1 MGLENLKEKYNND
14 KKEVGEIQSPIVGNK
29 EAYDYYKN
37 NNALSNLMS
46 NIAAFNNTSKA
57 YDKDL
62 YDSYVKYGVYLNN
75 NDTQEELDKKRAKAQ
90 SVGEKWLRSFGQI
103 IGNELLLGSLK
114 SFGDI
119 WDAIANINNEY
130 NDYSSAY
137 TDFFQKAQDNL
148 REKWEIYR
156 QNPGKS
162 FDVGDW
168 GWWADN
174 FVTVGSTLS
183 LMIPSVGTTLAIGK
197 IGKALTLDN
206 KINRLLTGAAK
217 FAKVRHPNFVAKT
230 AQNWGKAAFTATLSR
245 IAESYQEAQQNYK
258 QIYEDSLNTLNNYT
272 EDDYNRLKELHP
284 EYNGLSNE
292 EIAKRLASKGANQT
306 FKEDMA
312 LLALDAIRYYG
323 LGQMLNGKYLTRW
336 GKIKNQIAERN
347 SKLALAAKV
356 TGTEATLESEGFFH
370 VAKLLGKNALTNP
383 VEVIKS
389 LPKAFEL
396 SEGFEEGFQGIMSER
411 GQEVAK
417 MILQKG
423 YNQRTL
429 ESYLKDGEIWE
440 QAFWGALGGVVFGAA
455 GKGVSSIKNK
465 IENKINNKDVVDES
479 KRKYSSYDEMTN
491 ASINNRL
498 NKMQQIVEQLTQID
512 VDNVLPEG
520 YDNRYETDEN
530 GKVVLD
536 EAGKPVLRKIT
547 ESEREQVKGDIIKDF
562 ITDFTIDALD
572 AGTLDGA
579 IDFMQDPNFV
589 EYFKK
594 NGVTDNQLIAFTGER
609 IKDYI
614 EKVRNEYEEFTGK
627 VLNSKYNLNPYT
639 TLAYSRSLTRKS
651 MQIYNMR
658 ERVKVIGA
666 ELANTQEYK
675 NLKDPEAVEDYIKL
689 RMINDNIDSIEREE
703 FVLDMM
709 YENGQ
714 FSKVAYDNYRKE
726 LRDKKLAYIN
736 SLNETTDRIDFKHSI
751 SKLMK
756 EVNDRFQKDNDTDV
770 YNDSVNNILR
780 ALKQNI
786 NSYIANENTIENE
799 HISEDLSKKIYAK
812 AVDEFDANYLET
824 LMPKT
829 KEEYVKEA
837 DELYDAM
844 SKTAKDRKEK
854 ALNRVSKYLSKSDDI
869 NKAWNAIME
878 NKTGD
883 KQLEKDLQLLNLGHK
898 NTYEYFVQLKAL
910 KDDIEERKNKE
921 ANTANVAGKE
931 VTGEKAKE
939 TNNELEEARNEAENN
954 KPKEETTTN
963 DNEVQSTNTSS
974 KEINEFSPVKEEE
987 LSNDE
992 VEYIDSGQ
1000 GDDFTAEQEPNIDEA
1015 TEKYIA
1021 EQEQALAEE
1030 EARHSQQARETYIPD
1045 DPFVSTEDIIQ
1056 GVLMTQLMTPEA
1068 KQLFAKI
1075 SHVSD
1080 AAFNELYN
1088 MMKRVAE
1095 NENMGELSSKQV
1107 DKIIFDIL
1115 KSIVTFYTKRNS
1127 NSRLE
1132 NLLSELKLG
1141 GTFKNNGQD
1150 VVYTVFGNKAE
1161 INSVVEKVLD
1171 EYASQSNIYYKGK
1184 KVIKLDLL
1192 FDYIIN
1198 NNDISY
1204 GEARAIFEHIKNYF
1218 DNNKIDKYIIDSA
1231 YFNKGKYTVDELI
1244 KTLDLKRKQIGV
1256 ISKYMHINK
1265 SNNTD
1270 ATEINRV
1277 LQLHKNNRTKYP
1289 IIIKRTEN
1297 AISFT
1302 IDNVEIGYLSEAM
1315 AYTNANN
1322 NGYIQQ
1328 MNTFGLFNAVR
1339 KETNGTISSVFDR
1352 WLSPLAELNEA
1363 VTSVIEYLKR
1373 NNTKEEDI
1381 NIDDIIND
1389 FANNYAKDVIEFY
1402 KLLAEANQYRS
1413 VYGAKSLLKK
1423 IQNNEIFK
1431 NFIETNGLKVTVGGK
1446 LEPADANA
1454 YRLFRI
1460 KDSSKAYV
1468 DGNYDIDY
1476 LTDKDYDSVTANL
1489 IVRFN
1494 DIVFNQY
1501 SYEKWKDNI
1510 YTNLSKTIEIQNELN
1525 KVRKNEEVVAD
1536 LIMDGVEVV
1545 NSGETQIKDLSSDNN
1560 GHMDAKRNPLVF
1572 IEDKDGRGIIE
1583 GKSSYTNPSGFKQGT
1598 VGILS
1603 HTANGYPI
1611 IAPIKKMNKIYDSK
1625 NKENNS
1631 AFGIAVRNELLGAI
1645 DDWRAGKISLS
1656 ELSEIIN
1663 NIGYSRT
1670 SPFGYGIVTKVNGA
1684 GTILN
1689 IYRFPTNKEKSNG
1702 QTNVVPL
1709 ATLYNE
1715 DKNKNNVTSIIIKGI
1730 NKNGSSVAFYKAELD
1745 EKYKTNAKYIKNP
1758 TEVLADYLLNHI
1770 TFSKTFYPIT
1780 HAAEKYERS
1789 NPYFQKEESKYR
1801 VHFPKRESIGSE
1813 FNESYDS
1820 FTDFYMKIN
1829 AAVVGTKWDEKTD
1842 SYTQLGARWSG
1853 NGLYVTTSIQKKVNY
1868 TESDLSETGVDKDS
1882 LKKVFDNFKNGQL
1895 IRVIDILSKMNVD
1908 NSVLDV
1914 IYKTK
1919 GLIAKQI
1926 RFTTGNYLDA
1936 KMVTNSKNEILL
1948 TANGVKNILESVDPL
1963 SNFTRMIFH
1972 ESLHKRLHET
1982 KANNFSE
1989 EQQKDLFDT
1998 YQQFITAIKTK
2009 NFKIKINEEEYKKL
2023 LGTVNELER
2032 IYGNILSK
2040 EAKTEEQKQKNYNK
2054 FLEEWLVDS
2063 MTIGNVLQAMSII
2076 EYKGTIEATKSK
2088 SRIQTILDKIIEI
2101 ISKIFGLNIDNT
2113 LKNSIL
2119 EKQKSIFNRQRK
2131 KNTETKEDI
2140 KEDIKDDTKKDA
2152 KKKTIKKT
2160 KEVVTEPTLFD
2171 YNEYDK
2177 VIQSEEINNEVKESE
2192 EKINKETNIST
2203 QEETSFKQEDITKDN
2218 KQEEEAST
2226 KREVADDE
2234 VTEHT
2239 DEELAADLADDDS
2252 NDDDVYTEYGGENFK
2267 LTIPAKEEAINTYNE
2282 DRKLNPNGFSPIKN
2296 IDDFLKQYP
2305 SEMQPILDRMVK
2317 NGLIEYICG

>member
-1 MGLENLKEKYNND
+1 MGLENLREKYNNN
-14 KKEVGEIQSPIVGNK
+14 KKEVGEIQSPIVGNR
-29 EAYDYYKN
+29 EVYDYYKN
-37 NNALSNLMS
+37 DNALSNLMS
-46 NIAAFNNTSKA
+46 DIAAFNDTAKA

-62 YDSYVKYGVYLNN
+62 YDSYAKYGVYLNN

-90 SVGEKWLRSFGQI
+90 SVGEKWMRSFGQI

-114 SFGDI
+114 GFGDI
-119 WDAIANINNEY
+119 WDAVANINNEY
-130 NDYSSAY
+130 NDYNSAY
-137 TDFFQKAQDNL
+137 TEFFQKAQDNL
-148 REKWEIYR
+148 RKRWEIYR

-183 LMIPSVGTTLAIGK
+183 LMIPSVGTTWAVGK
-197 IGKALTLDN
+197 IGKIWSLDN
-206 KINRLLTGAAK
+206 KINRLLTGTAK
-217 FAKVRHPNFVAKT
+217 LAKVRYPNLVART
-230 AQNWGKAAFTATLSR
+230 VQDWGKAAFTATLSR
-245 IAESYQEAQQNYK
+245 TAESYQEAQQNYK
-258 QIYEDSLNTLNNYT
+258 QIYDDSLNTLNNYT
-272 EDDYNRLKELHP
+272 EDDYNRLRELHP

-292 EIAKRLASKGANQT
+292 EIAKQLASKGASKT
-306 FKEDMA
+306 FRTDMY
-312 LLALDAIRYYG
+312 LLALDAIQYHS
-323 LGQMLNGKYLTRW
+323 LGQMLKGKYLTRA

-347 SKLALAAKV
+347 SKLALAGAVK
-356 TGTEATLESEGFFH
+356 GTEATLESEEFFH

-383 VEVIKS
+383 VEVLKS
-389 LPKAFEL
+389 LPKALEL
-396 SEGFEEGFQGIMSER
+396 SEGFEEGFQGIMSEK

-423 YNQRTL
+423 YDQRTI
-429 ESYLKDGEIWE
+429 ESYLKDSEIWE

-455 GKGVSSIKNK
+455 GKGIGSIKGK
-465 IENKINNKDVVDES
+465 IENKINNKDIVDES
-479 KRKYSSYDEMTN
+479 KRQYSSYDEMTK
-491 ASINNRL
+491 ASINSRL
-498 NKMQQIVEQLTQID
+498 NKMQQVVEQLTQID

-520 YDNRYETDEN
+520 YDNRYEVDEN
-530 GKVVLD
+530 GKVILD

-547 ESEREQVKGDIIKDF
+547 DSEREQVKGDIIKDF
-562 ITDFTIDALD
+562 ITDFTIDAID

-594 NGVTDNQLIAFTGER
+594 KGVTDNQLISFTGER
-609 IKDYI
+609 VQDYI

-627 VLNSKYNLNPYT
+627 VLNSKQKLNPYT
-639 TLAYSRSLTRKS
+639 ALAYARSLTRKS

-658 ERVKVIGA
+658 ERAKVIDV
-666 ELANTQEYK
+666 ELDNTQEYK
-675 NLKDPEAVEDYIKL
+675 DLKDSEAVEDYIKL
-689 RMINDNIDSIEREE
+689 GMINDSIDSIEQKE

-726 LRDKKLAYIN
+726 LRNKKIAYIN
-736 SLNETTDRIDFKHSI
+736 NLNEVNDRIDFKHSI
-751 SKLMK
+751 SDLMK
-756 EVNDRFQKDNDTDV
+756 QVNDRFQKDNDIDV

-786 NSYIANENTIENE
+786 NSYIKNENTIENE
-799 HISEDLSKKIYAK
+799 HISKDLTKKIYAK
-812 AVDEFDANYLET
+812 AIDEFDANYLET

-829 KEEYVKEA
+829 KKDYVKEA
-837 DELYDAM
+837 DDLYDAM

-854 ALNRVSKYLSKSDDI
+854 ALNRVSKYLSKADDI

-878 NKTGD
+878 NKTED
-883 KQLEKDLQLLNLGHK
+883 KQLEKDLHLLNLGHRS
-898 NTYEYFVQLKAL
+898 TYEYFVQLKAL
-910 KDDIEERKNKE
+910 KDSI
-921 ANTANVAGKE
+921 
-931 VTGEKAKE
+931 
-939 TNNELEEARNEAENN
+939 EEARNEAENN
-954 KPKEETTTN
+954 KPTEESTTSGN
-963 DNEVQSTNTSS
+963 KVQSTNTTL
-974 KEINEFSPVKEEE
+974 ENTNAPSPVKEEE
-987 LSNDE
+987 LNDDE

-1000 GDDFTAEQEPNIDEA
+1000 GDEFADEREPNIDEA

-1030 EARHSQQARETYIPD
+1030 EARHAQQAKETYIPN
-1045 DPFVSTEDIIQ
+1045 DPYVSTEDVIQ

-1075 SHVSD
+1075 SHVGD

-1095 NENMGELSSKQV
+1095 NENMGELSKKQV

-1141 GTFKNNGQD
+1141 GTFKVNGQD
-1150 VVYTVFGNKAE
+1150 VVYTVFNNEVE
-1161 INSVVEKVLD
+1161 INSVVEKVLY

-1204 GEARAIFEHIKNYF
+1204 GEARAIFEHIKNYL
-1218 DNNKIDKYIIDSA
+1218 DNNKIDKYIIDST
-1231 YFNKGKYTVDELI
+1231 YFNKGKYTIDELI
-1244 KTLDLKRKQIGV
+1244 KTLDLKRKQIGI

-1265 SNNTD
+1265 SNNTN
-1270 ATEINRV
+1270 AAEINRV
-1277 LQLHKNNRTKYP
+1277 LQLHKKNRTKYP
-1289 IIIKRTEN
+1289 IIIKKTEN
-1297 AISFT
+1297 AIAFT
-1302 IDNVEIGYLSEAM
+1302 IDGVEIGYLSEAM
-1315 AYTNANN
+1315 LYKDANN

-1339 KETNGTISSVFDR
+1339 KETNGNVSSVFDR
-1352 WLSPLAELNEA
+1352 WLSPLAKFNEA
-1363 VTSVIEYLKR
+1363 VTGVIEYLKR

-1381 NIDDIIND
+1381 NIDNIIND
-1389 FANNYAKDVIEFY
+1389 FANNYSKDVIELY

-1413 VYGAKSLLKK
+1413 IYGAKELLKK
-1423 IQNNEIFK
+1423 VQNNEIFK
-1431 NFIETNGLKVTVGGK
+1431 SLIKANGLKVNNGK
-1446 LEPADANA
+1446 LEPDNANA
-1454 YRLFRI
+1454 YTLFRI
-1460 KDSSKAYV
+1460 KDTSKAYV

-1494 DIVFNQY
+1494 DIIFNQY
-1501 SYEKWKDNI
+1501 SYEKWKDNL
-1510 YTNLSKTIEIQNELN
+1510 YNNLSKTIEIQNQLD
-1525 KVRKNEEVVAD
+1525 KVEENQEVVAD
-1536 LIMDGVEVV
+1536 LIMDGVEAV
-1545 NSGETQIKDLSSDNN
+1545 NPGETQIKDLSSDNN
-1560 GHMDAKRNPLVF
+1560 GHMDAKQNPLVF
-1572 IEDKDGRGIIE
+1572 IEDKDGKGIVE
-1583 GKSSYTNPSGFKQGT
+1583 GRSGYTNPSGFKQGT

-1611 IAPIKKMNKIYDSK
+1611 IAPIKKMNKIYDGK

-1663 NIGYSRT
+1663 NIGYSRM
-1670 SPFGYGIVTKVNGA
+1670 SPFGYGIITKVNGA

-1702 QTNVVPL
+1702 QTKVVPL

-1715 DKNKNNVTSIIIKGI
+1715 NKNKNNVTSIIIKGI
-1730 NKNGSSVAFYKAELD
+1730 EQDGSNAAFYKAELD
-1745 EKYKTNAKYIKNP
+1745 EKYKTDAKYEKNP
-1758 TEVLADYLLNHI
+1758 TQVLTDYVLNYI

-1801 VHFPKRESIGSE
+1801 VHFPKRESIGTE
-1813 FNESYDS
+1813 FSESYDS
-1820 FTDFYMKIN
+1820 FTDFYMKTN
-1829 AAVVGTKWDEKTD
+1829 AAVVGTKWDEKTN

-1853 NGLYVTTSIQKKVNY
+1853 NGLYVTTSVQKKVNY
-1868 TESDLSETGVDKDS
+1868 TKSALSERGVDKDS
-1882 LKKVFDNFKNGQL
+1882 LKNVFDNLRNGQR
-1895 IRVIDILSKMNVD
+1895 INVVDVLSKMNVD
-1908 NSVLDV
+1908 NSVLDA
-1914 IYKTK
+1914 IYKAK
-1919 GLIAKQI
+1919 GLIAKRI
-1926 RFTTGNYLDA
+1926 RFTTANYGDA
-1936 KMVTNSKNEILL
+1936 NMVTTSENEILL
-1948 TANGVKNILESVDPL
+1948 TDKGVKNILESLDPL
-1963 SNFTRMIFH
+1963 TNFTRMMLH
-1972 ESLHKRLHET
+1972 ESLHKRLRQT
-1982 KANNFSE
+1982 KANQFSK
-1989 EQQKDLFDT
+1989 EQQRDLYDT
-1998 YQQFITAIKTK
+1998 YQQFITAVKTK
-2009 NFKIKINEEEYKKL
+2009 NFKIKVNEEEYKKL
-2023 LGTVNELER
+2023 LNTVNELER

-2040 EAKTEEQKQKNYNK
+2040 EAKTEEQKKEIHNK

-2063 MTIGNVLQAMSII
+2063 MTINNVLQAMSII

-2101 ISKIFGLNIDNT
+2101 INKIFGLNINNT

-2119 EKQKSIFNRQRK
+2119 EKQKSIFNRKPK
-2131 KNTETKEDI
+2131 KTVETKEVA
-2140 KEDIKDDTKKDA
+2140 TQLS
-2152 KKKTIKKT
+2152 
-2160 KEVVTEPTLFD
+2160 LFD
-2171 YNEYDK
+2171 YNEYNKIMQPEVVD
-2177 VIQSEEINNEVKESE
+2177 NETKETE
-2192 EKINKETNIST
+2192 EKVSI
-2203 QEETSFKQEDITKDN
+2203 
-2218 KQEEEAST
+2218 

-2234 VTEHT
+2234 VTKHT

-2252 NDDDVYTEYGGENFK
+2252 NDDDVYTEYSGEDSK
-2267 LTIPAKEEAINTYNE
+2267 LTLPAKEEAIDSYNE

-2305 SEMQPILDRMVK
+2305 TEMQPILDRMVK

>member
-1 MGLENLKEKYNND
+1 MGLENLREKYNND
-14 KKEVGEIQSPIVGNK
+14 KKEVGEIQSPIVGNR
-29 EAYDYYKN
+29 EAYDYYKEN
-37 NNALSNLMS
+37 NVLSNLMS
-46 NIAAFNNTSKA
+46 DIAAFNDTAKA

-62 YDSYVKYGVYLNN
+62 YDSYAKYGVYLNN

-90 SVGEKWLRSFGQI
+90 SVGEKWMRSFGQI
-103 IGNELLLGSLK
+103 IGNELILGSLK
-114 SFGDI
+114 GFGDI
-119 WDAIANINNEY
+119 WDAVANIGNEY

-137 TDFFQKAQDNL
+137 TEFFQKAQDNL
-148 REKWEIYR
+148 RKKWEIYR

-162 FDVGDW
+162 FDIGDW

-183 LMIPSVGTTLAIGK
+183 LMIPSVGTTFAVGK
-197 IGKALTLDN
+197 IGKIWSLDN

-217 FAKVRHPNFVAKT
+217 FAKVRHPNFAAK
-230 AQNWGKAAFTATLSR
+230 AVQNWGKSTFTATLSR
-245 IAESYQEAQQNYK
+245 TAESYQEAQQNYK

-272 EDDYNRLKELHP
+272 EDDYNRLRELHP

-292 EIAKRLASKGANQT
+292 EIAKQLASKGASKT
-306 FKEDMA
+306 FRTDMY
-312 LLALDAIRYYG
+312 LLALDAIQYHS
-323 LGQMLNGKYLTRW
+323 LGQMLKGKYLTRT

-347 SKLALAAKV
+347 SKLTLAGAV
-356 TGTEATLESEGFFH
+356 TGTNAALESEGFFH

-383 VEVIKS
+383 VEVLKS
-389 LPKAFEL
+389 LPKALEL

-423 YNQRTL
+423 YDQRTL

-455 GKGVSSIKNK
+455 GKGIGSIKGK
-465 IENKINNKDVVDES
+465 IENKINNKDIVDES
-479 KRKYSSYDEMTN
+479 KRQYSSYDEMTK

-498 NKMQQIVEQLTQID
+498 NKMQQVVEQLTQID
-512 VDNVLPEG
+512 TDNILPEG
-520 YDNRYETDEN
+520 YANRYEVDEN
-530 GKVVLD
+530 GKVILD
-536 EAGKPVLRKIT
+536 EAGKPVLRRIT
-547 ESEREQVKGDIIKDF
+547 DSEREQVKGDIIKDF
-562 ITDFTIDALD
+562 ITDFTIDAID

-579 IDFMQDPNFV
+579 IDFMQNPNFV

-594 NGVTDNQLIAFTGER
+594 KGVTDNQLISFTGE
-609 IKDYI
+609 KVQDYI

-627 VLNSKYNLNPYT
+627 VLNSKQKLNPYT
-639 TLAYSRSLTRKS
+639 ALAYARSLTRKS

-658 ERVKVIGA
+658 ERAKVIGD

-675 NLKDPEAVEDYIKL
+675 DLKDQEAVEDYIKL

-726 LRDKKLAYIN
+726 LRDKKVAYIN
-736 SLNETTDRIDFKHSI
+736 NLNEVNDRIDFKHSI
-751 SKLMK
+751 SDLMK
-756 EVNDRFQKDNDTDV
+756 QVNDRFQKDNDTDV

-786 NSYIANENTIENE
+786 NSYIKNENTIESE
-799 HISEDLSKKIYAK
+799 HISKDLGKKIYAK
-812 AVDEFDANYLET
+812 AIDEFDANYLET

-854 ALNRVSKYLSKSDDI
+854 AVNRVSEYLNKADDI

-878 NKTGD
+878 NKTED
-883 KQLEKDLQLLNLGHK
+883 KQLEKDLQLLNLGHR

-910 KDDIEERKNKE
+910 KDTIEEKKNKE

-931 VTGEKAKE
+931 VTGEKAQE
-939 TNNELEEARNEAENN
+939 TNAELEEARNEAENN
-954 KPKEETTTN
+954 KSTEEGTISG
-963 DNEVQSTNTSS
+963 NEVKSTNTSS
-974 KEINEFSPVKEEE
+974 EEINAHSHVKGEE
-987 LSNDE
+987 LSDDE

-1000 GDDFTAEQEPNIDEA
+1000 GDDFAAEQEPNIDEA

-1030 EARHSQQARETYIPD
+1030 EAKHSQQARETYIPD
-1045 DPFVSTEDIIQ
+1045 DPFVSTEDVIQ

-1075 SHVSD
+1075 SHVGD
-1080 AAFNELYN
+1080 TAFNELYN
-1088 MMKRVAE
+1088 MMRRVAE
-1095 NENMGELSSKQV
+1095 NENMGELSKKQV

-1132 NLLSELKLG
+1132 NLLSELKVG
-1141 GTFKNNGQD
+1141 GTFKVNGQD
-1150 VVYTVFGNKAE
+1150 VVYTVFSNEAE

-1204 GEARAIFEHIKNYF
+1204 GEARTIFEHIKNYF
-1218 DNNKIDKYIIDSA
+1218 DNNKIDKYIIDST

-1244 KTLDLKRKQIGV
+1244 KTLDLKRKQIGT

-1270 ATEINRV
+1270 AAEINKV
-1277 LQLHKNNRTKYP
+1277 LQLHKNDRTKYP
-1289 IIIKRTEN
+1289 IIVKKSEN
-1297 AISFT
+1297 AIAFV
-1302 IDNVEIGYLSEAM
+1302 IDGVEIGYLSEAM
-1315 AYTNANN
+1315 LYTDANN

-1339 KETNGTISSVFDR
+1339 KEANGNVSSVFDR

-1363 VTSVIEYLKR
+1363 VTGVIEYLKR

-1381 NIDDIIND
+1381 NIDNIIND
-1389 FANNYAKDVIEFY
+1389 FANNYSKDVIELY

-1413 VYGAKSLLKK
+1413 VYNAKTLLKK
-1423 IQNNEIFK
+1423 VQNNKIFDSLIK
-1431 NFIETNGLKVTVGGK
+1431 ANGLKVNNGE
-1446 LEPADANA
+1446 LEPDNANA
-1454 YRLFRI
+1454 YTLFRI
-1460 KDSSKAYV
+1460 RDSYKNYV
-1468 DGNYDIDY
+1468 DEYYNIDY
-1476 LTDKDYDSVTANL
+1476 LTDTDYDSVTANL
-1489 IVRFN
+1489 IIRFN
-1494 DIVFNQY
+1494 DIIFNQY
-1501 SYEKWKDNI
+1501 SYEKWKDNL
-1510 YTNLSKTIEIQNELN
+1510 YTNLSKTIEIQNQLN
-1525 KVRKNEEVVAD
+1525 KVEKNQEVVAD

-1545 NSGETQIKDLSSDNN
+1545 NPGETQIRDLSSDNN
-1560 GHMDAKRNPLVF
+1560 GHMNAKQNPLVF
-1572 IEDKDGRGIIE
+1572 IEDKDGKGIIE
-1583 GKSSYTNPSGFKQGT
+1583 GRNGYTNPSGFKQGT

-1611 IAPIKKMNKIYDSK
+1611 IAPIKKMNKIYSSK

-1663 NIGYSRT
+1663 NIGYSRM
-1670 SPFGYGIVTKVNGA
+1670 SPFGYGIITKVNGA

-1702 QTNVVPL
+1702 QTKVVPL

-1730 NKNGSSVAFYKAELD
+1730 EQDGSSAAFYKAELD
-1745 EKYKTNAKYIKNP
+1745 EKYKTDIKYVKNP
-1758 TEVLADYLLNHI
+1758 TQVLTDYLLNYI

-1820 FTDFYMKIN
+1820 FTDFYMKTN
-1829 AAVVGTKWDEKTD
+1829 AAVVGTKWDEKTN

-1882 LKKVFDNFKNGQL
+1882 LKKVFDNLKNGQR
-1895 IRVIDILSKMNVD
+1895 INVVDILNKMNID
-1908 NSVLDV
+1908 DSVLDV

-1948 TANGVKNILESVDPL
+1948 TTNGVKNILESLDPL

-1982 KANNFSE
+1982 KANQFSE
-1989 EQQKDLFDT
+1989 EQQKDLYDT
-1998 YQQFITAIKTK
+1998 YQQFITAVKTK

-2023 LGTVNELER
+2023 LNTVNELET

-2040 EAKTEEQKQKNYNK
+2040 EAETEEQKKEIYNK

-2088 SRIQTILDKIIEI
+2088 SIIQTILDKIIEI
-2101 ISKIFGLNIDNT
+2101 INKIFGLNINNT

-2119 EKQKSIFNRQRK
+2119 EKQKSIFNRKTK
-2131 KNTETKEDI
+2131 KATEIKEETKED
-2140 KEDIKDDTKKDA
+2140 TKKDI
-2152 KKKTIKKT
+2152 KKKTTKET
-2160 KEVVTEPTLFD
+2160 KEVATQLSLFD

-2177 VIQSEEINNEVKESE
+2177 TMQPEVADNEIKETE
-2192 EKINKETNIST
+2192 EKDDKEVNNPT
-2203 QEETSFKQEDITKDN
+2203 QEETSS
-2218 KQEEEAST
+2218 KQEEKTSIKPEEETST

-2234 VTEHT
+2234 VIEHT
-2239 DEELAADLADDDS
+2239 DEEVAADLADDDS
-2252 NDDDVYTEYGGENFK
+2252 SDNDYYTEYGGENSK
-2267 LTIPAKEEAINTYNE
+2267 LTLPAKEEAIDAYNE

-2305 SEMQPILDRMVK
+2305 TEMQPILDRMVK